1 MTSNI
6 DKIFMVSVQDAVQK
20 SLKNN
25 QALFVFLSR
34 DDETSRT
41 FSKGLLETKA
51 GDNGQIICEKLQKE
65 LVCLKLIEDTTEYEY
80 FRQIFHDLVVPS
92 FYVVDKGRLLDVITQ
107 ECTPEGFVERITK
120 ICERLGPE
128 RAESSVEEEQTG
140 AHTNSGSHEPIAVLG
155 RQEQDASV
163 PLSQVHGNSIGME
176 HDQNVVRHKR
186 QIEMLKRE
194 EHEEKKRIRA
204 LLEADKRER
213 HLRQMKASQKTV
225 NDPLTENKTHKSNT
239 SKYDMCSLSI
249 KLFDGNSLKHD
260 FKASQTLNDVRS
272 WLDNETDHLI
282 IPNNNASLPSFATA
296 SYPQPTH
303 YVFHHPVLPRI
314 TYSDDDEFKKLSDL
328 DLCPRSV
335 LILKPIYD
343 DKGYVNAYPNG
354 KAPAGYL
361 RSVGGAISKF
371 GNAIYSFFDYSVGD
385 SAHDYEIHDNMER
398 SRSPLGDSEDL
409 NGNRPVDPASI
420 NNSRLASPVPER
432 VEDYFDARLR
442 SGAGTPNVLSINSGS
457 QPSLINF
464 GSNPSPVPF
473 SRVPSMPQAEIPS
486 AGNGTSNYNPR
497 SSTPKPISSIPS
509 VSNIQTIHEGS
520 SKKDLKNESKTDA
533 EEKRKDRGTYNGNSV
548 NLSDDQ
554 DD

>member
-1 MTSNI
+1 
-6 DKIFMVSVQDAVQK
+6 MVSVQEAVQK

-41 FSKGLLETKA
+41 FAKDLLQTKV
-51 GDNGQIICEKLQKE
+51 GDSGQSISEKVQKE
-65 LVCLKLIEDTTEYEY
+65 FVGLKLIEDTTEYGY

-92 FYVVDKGRLLDVITQ
+92 FYVVDKGQLLDVVTQ
-107 ECTPEGFVERITK
+107 ECTPDQFVERITK
-120 ICERLGPE
+120 ICNRLE
-128 RAESSVEEEQTG
+128 HVRAESSVVNEQTET
-140 AHTNSGSHEPIAVLG
+140 HTNAGSHEPIVVLG
-155 RQEQDASV
+155 RQEEHISV
-163 PLSQVHGNSIGME
+163 PQSQMRSNTLGRD
-176 HDQNVVRHKR
+176 HDQDVVRHKR

-213 HLRQMKASQKTV
+213 HLRQMNSSREVVA
-225 NDPLTENKTHKSNT
+225 NEALEENKMHNSNT

-260 FKASQTLNDVRS
+260 FKANQTLNDVRS

-282 IPNNNASLPSFATA
+282 IPNANASLPSFATA

-314 TYSDDDEFKKLSDL
+314 TYSDDQEFKKLSDL

-343 DKGYVNAYPNG
+343 DKSYVNAYPNG
-354 KAPAGYL
+354 RAPAGYL

-385 SAHDYEIHDNMER
+385 LAHDYEIHDDMER
-398 SRSPLGDSEDL
+398 SRSPLGDSEEL
-409 NGNRPVDPASI
+409 NGNRPVDTTSL
-420 NNSRLASPVPER
+420 NDSRLASPVPER

-473 SRVPSMPQAEIPS
+473 SRGPSMSQSEMPS
-486 AGNGTSNYNPR
+486 AGNGSSNYNPR

-520 SKKDLKNESKTDA
+520 SKSDSKNESKADSD
-533 EEKRKDRGTYNGNSV
+533 EKRKDRGTYNGNSV
-548 NLSDDQ
+548 NLDEDQ

>member
-1 MTSNI
+1 MTSSI
-6 DKIFMVSVQDAVQK
+6 DKVFMVSVQEAVQK

-25 QALFVFLSR
+25 QPLFVFLSR

-41 FSKGLLETKA
+41 FAKDLLQTEI
-51 GDNGQIICEKLQKE
+51 GDSGQDISDKVQNEF
-65 LVCLKLIEDTTEYEY
+65 VGLKLIKDTTEYGY
-80 FRQIFHDLVVPS
+80 FKQIFHDLVVPS
-92 FYVVDKGRLLDVITQ
+92 FYVVDKGQLLDVITQ
-107 ECTPEGFVERITK
+107 ECTPDQFGERISK
-120 ICERLGPE
+120 ICNRLE
-128 RAESSVEEEQTG
+128 QVRAESLAENVQTES
-140 AHTNSGSHEPIAVLG
+140 HTNAGSHEPIVVLERQEEHISVPQAQTHGNTLG
-155 RQEQDASV
+155 RDHEQS
-163 PLSQVHGNSIGME
+163 
-176 HDQNVVRHKR
+176 VVRHKR

-213 HLRQMKASQKTV
+213 HIRQMNASRKAANEISEEDKM
-225 NDPLTENKTHKSNT
+225 HKSST
-239 SKYDMCSLSI
+239 SKYDICSLSI

-260 FKASQTLNDVRS
+260 FKANQTLNDVRS
-272 WLDNETDHLI
+272 WLDNETDHQI
-282 IPNNNASLPSFATA
+282 IPNANASLPSFATA

-314 TYSDDDEFKKLSDL
+314 TYSDDEEFKKLSDL
-328 DLCPRSV
+328 HLCPRSV

-343 DKGYVNAYPNG
+343 DKSYVNAYPNG
-354 KAPAGYL
+354 RAPAGYL

-385 SAHDYEIHDNMER
+385 LAHDYEIHEDMER
-398 SRSPLGDSEDL
+398 SRSPLGDPDEL
-409 NGNRPVDPASI
+409 NGNRPVDATSV
-420 NNSRLASPVPER
+420 NDSRLASPIPER

-464 GSNPSPVPF
+464 GSNPSPVSF
-473 SRVPSMPQAEIPS
+473 SRVPSMPQSEMPS
-486 AGNGTSNYNPR
+486 AGNGSSNYNPR

-520 SKKDLKNESKTDA
+520 SKSDSKNESKADSD
-533 EEKRKDRGTYNGNSV
+533 EKRKDRGTYNGNST
-548 NLSDDQ
+548 NLGDDQ